1 MCIRDSY
8 KVSLKYGIE
17 VIMPVDAYGKYDETI
32 VREKL
37 FKDSDKYLGLN
48 VFKANDL
55 ILEELGSCL
64 LYTSPS
70 PRDRT
75 RSRMPSSA

>member
-1 MCIRDSY
+1 MDSGSGAVHTAIHRTWEDDY

-37 FKDSDKYLGLN
+37 FKDCDKIFRLN
-48 VFKANDL
+48 VFK
-55 ILEELGSCL
+55 SK
-64 LYTSPS
+64 
-70 PRDRT
+70 
-75 RSRMPSSA
+75 